1 MMEPAY
7 VGMFHVSTG
16 NLRAGYMLCPVL
28 LSHGFTHV
36 CWMEMISSRSCSC
49 VLLWVDKLHSS
60 GVHAKSARW
69 TICHFALFWADGRP
83 LTCSSSGPAG
93 SCLLCDAVFPLSV
106 KTQALH
112 LGSRATRNNG
122 VGWKEGILSIALG
135 GQLTTISGKKLFTRY
150 FHKSQVGTPTA
161 QIPMLASVKGHVIP
175 FWFGCVV
182 PRDTSDAL
190 KAIIR
195 HFDDSFW
202 GHSSPSFSWC
212 VTTVEVNENTGQPS
226 SSLEGGRVICIC
238 S

>member
-1 MMEPAY
+1 MPVTCCAQCFFLT
-7 VGMFHVSTG
+7 VLHMFVEWKWF
-16 NLRAGYMLCPVL
+16 L
-28 LSHGFTHV
+28 LGAAVV
-36 CWMEMISSRSCSC
+36 CFCEWINCTPLESMQI
-49 VLLWVDKLHSS
+49 
-60 GVHAKSARW
+60 SARW

-93 SCLLCDAVFPLSV
+93 SCLLCDAIFPLSV

-161 QIPMLASVKGHVIP
+161 QIPMLASVKGHGIP